1 MIQATIGD
9 VEKRLGVEYAT
20 ASAVV
25 KLMVAAGKGKEIGKR
40 PTATGKGKPATIY
53 ELPETFEISLNPTV
67 EQVPNITL
75 EPATAPLAEVA

>member
-1 MIQATIGD
+1 MIRATIGD

-25 KLMVAAGKGKEIGKR
+25 KLMVAAGAGKEVGKR
-40 PTATGKGKPATIY
+40 PTPTGKGKPATIY
-53 ELPETFEISLNPTV
+53 ELNETFVISLNPSV